1 MYPLNDAEHMEW
13 HVGPRVSGVPAG
25 HTNDT
30 TKLVLK
36 QTEIKKKRKNPGWIH
51 AGFVL
56 LGGEAEVCSARLFWN
71 GDQDR
76 NQ

>member
-30 TKLVLK
+30 KNLVLK
-36 QTEIKKKRKNPGWIH
+36 QTEIKKKEQFQ
-51 AGFVL
+51 AGFM
-56 LGGEAEVCSARLFWN
+56 
-71 GDQDR
+71 QDSFC
-76 NQ
+76 

>member
-30 TKLVLK
+30 TKLELK
-36 QTEIKKKRKNPGWIH
+36 QKTKN
-51 AGFVL
+51 
-56 LGGEAEVCSARLFWN
+56 N
-71 GDQDR
+71 
-76 NQ
+76 

>member
-30 TKLVLK
+30 TKLLLK
-36 QTEIKKKRKNPGWIH
+36 QTEIKKQKKKSRLDSCRIR
-51 AGFVL
+51 
-56 LGGEAEVCSARLFWN
+56 SAR
-71 GDQDR
+71 R
-76 NQ
+76 

>member
-30 TKLVLK
+30 KKLLLK
-36 QTEIKKKRKNPGWIH
+36 QTEIKKKRYLRVDPKQSFH
-51 AGFVL
+51 ATRQSRY
-56 LGGEAEVCSARLFWN
+56 LGLGT
-71 GDQDR
+71 
-76 NQ
+76 